1 MDPASLVRARDS
13 LVPALLNGLING
25 AIAHLS
31 FRSAGSVPLSLD
43 LISARQHTVW
53 GQGVTLAF
61 ALGVILSLVTA
72 KIFARHVVKA
82 HPELGPLVDRPMV
95 PWLLRV
101 SFGNAVFLFGW
112 FVALAVLW
120 QRAVGTVEVGPVA
133 ASALVGGLAAVITVL
148 VEVRTKR
155 AMLRPG

>member
-1 MDPASLVRARDS
+1 MNPNSLVRARDS

-25 AIAHLS
+25 AIAYAS
-31 FRSAGSVPLSLD
+31 FRSAASVPLSLD

-61 ALGVILSLVTA
+61 ALGVILSLITA
-72 KIFARHVVKA
+72 TIFGRHVAKA
-82 HPELGPLVDRPMV
+82 HPELAHLVGRPMF
-95 PWLLRV
+95 PWRLRV
-101 SFGNAVFLFGW
+101 SIGNAVFMFGW

-120 QRAVGTVEVGPVA
+120 QRVVGTVEVGPIA

-148 VEVRTKR
+148 VEVRTKQ

>member
-1 MDPASLVRARDS
+1 MNPASLVRARDS

-31 FRSAGSVPLSLD
+31 LRSAGSVPLSLD
-43 LISARQHTVW
+43 LISTRQNTVW

-61 ALGVILSLVTA
+61 ALGVILSLVT
-72 KIFARHVVKA
+72 
-82 HPELGPLVDRPMV
+82 
-95 PWLLRV
+95 
-101 SFGNAVFLFGW
+101 
-112 FVALAVLW
+112 
-120 QRAVGTVEVGPVA
+120 

-155 AMLRPG
+155 AMLRPGCAGS